1 MSQETKDTLAVMI
14 AFFVIMLFGFIAIMV
29 TANIQN
35 NENEQTNVVEYEY
48 NEEKEVKNEK

>member
-29 TANIQN
+29 TANIQKN
-35 NENEQTNVVEYEY
+35 DNEQTNVVEYEY
-48 NEEKEVKNEK
+48 SEEKEVKNEK